1 VALGAAGQDPL
12 IAKVGNLMSYLGPK
26 MEVLRLALAMLD
38 PTKAGK
44 IDLMAKDAK
53 LAREMGTTIKRQ
65 NRQLLT
71 TLNEA
76 FNLYTMLTR
85 EFRATLPGGL
95 PDATKQTYF
104 RLRVLTM
111 GFFKEP
117 LLRELF
123 PPAEKAR
130 LADA

>member
-1 VALGAAGQDPL
+1 VATGQASSDPL
-12 IAKVGNLMSYLGPK
+12 VVKVGNLMAYLAPK

-38 PTKAGK
+38 PTQAGK
-44 IDLMAKDAK
+44 VDLMARDSKM
-53 LAREMGTTIKRQ
+53 ARELGTTVKRQ

-76 FNLYTMLTR
+76 YNLYQMLTR
-85 EFRATLPGGL
+85 EFRTTLHGGL
-95 PDATKQTYF
+95 ADATKQNYF

-111 GFFKEP
+111 NFFKEP

-123 PPAEKAR
+123 PPAEKAK
-130 LADA
+130 LGDA